1 LWQNRRR
8 KANALGALPTAVAH
22 ARATHGDPAYAGH
35 DLALG
40 QMPVAHEPLAT
51 VVGQLVGMG
60 AEQGCNLGLDGLRQQ
75 RSRAVAQHLG
85 QRIRKSSWLGELE
98 NVSLGHG
105 VSLLRWRSGGSNTPT
120 IRRLTLSCRHQLSHI
135 AQ

>member
-60 AEQGCNLGLDGLRQQ
+60 AEQGCNLGPACVSSARAPLRNTSVSGSAKAPGWESWKTLVSVTAYHSFGGEVEA
-75 RSRAVAQHLG
+75 RTPPRYAALPFHAVTNF
-85 QRIRKSSWLGELE
+85 R
-98 NVSLGHG
+98 
-105 VSLLRWRSGGSNTPT
+105 T
-120 IRRLTLSCRHQLSHI
+120 
-135 AQ
+135 